1 MQTALDKLGR
11 VVIPKLVRLHLGLK
25 AGTLLKIEERERQ
38 VILEPI
44 DKETCLVE
52 KDGLLVFSGSASEDL
67 SGRVRS
73 HRIDRLEK
81 LGFDR
86 E

>member
-38 VILEPI
+38 VVLEPI

-52 KDGLLVFSGSASEDL
+52 KDGLLVFSGSTSEDL
-67 SGRVRS
+67 SGRVHAQRV
-73 HRIDRLEK
+73 DRLEK

-86 E
+86 R

>member
-11 VVIPKLVRLHLGLK
+11 VVIPKPVRLHLGLK

-38 VILEPI
+38 VILEPV

-52 KDGLLVFSGSASEDL
+52 
-67 SGRVRS
+67 
-73 HRIDRLEK
+73 
-81 LGFDR
+81 
-86 E
+86 